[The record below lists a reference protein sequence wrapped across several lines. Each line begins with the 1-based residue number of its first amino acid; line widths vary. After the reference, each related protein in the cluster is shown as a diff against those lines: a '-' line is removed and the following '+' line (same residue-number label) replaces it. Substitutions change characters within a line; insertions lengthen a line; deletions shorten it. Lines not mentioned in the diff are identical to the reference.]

1 MLTSI
6 RDDEKP
12 STVLIFPTRQTYA
25 LSPILRIAYICM
37 LATCILHTCHLLL
50 AADDGYSRQ
59 PAFDIQHYRL
69 QISISD
75 TTDAIDGK
83 AEVQVRVVDPSV
95 RRIVFD
101 LKDMWVSEVREAEDS
116 VAFSHLEGR
125 LAIDLQKTYER
136 DAQANFTILY
146 RGAPQEGLIISTNQH
161 GKRTFFADNWPDR
174 ASFWFPSIDHPSD
187 KATVELTITAPQ
199 KYEVIANGRLLLT
212 RDNDATARTWYW
224 AESVPIATYCTVF
237 GAADFSITDL
247 PSDGIAPLSYH
258 VYPEDSSRAQINFG
272 RANKIV
278 EYFTKVIGPY
288 PYEKLALVQS
298 TTRYGG
304 MENAGAIFFAEQS
317 VAGDRN
323 IDGTVAHEIA
333 HQWFGDSVTE
343 SDWHHLWLSEGLS
356 TYFQMLFTEHADD
369 RDAFRAELL
378 RNKDN
383 YLEFAENNRRPII
396 DTTIFDYPR
405 LLNANN
411 YQKAALVLHTLRHQV
426 GDEKFFRGVQ
436 NYYETHRDANALT
449 ADFQKAIESVSDQSL
464 GWFFDQWLWR
474 GGHPELAITWSWDK
488 KTQQLFLLIKQQQP
502 EEPFR
507 LRLPIKVVSGG
518 RVSEKV
524 IEVDQREEMV
534 ELAVQVKPQ
543 KIFIDP
549 EETLLKTVVLTE
561 ATNDEVSGT
570 HQ

>member
-6 RDDEKP
+6 RDDGKP
-12 STVLIFPTRQTYA
+12 STVLIFTSRQTSI
-25 LSPILRIAYICM
+25 LSPIPFIAMCFLHIC
-37 LATCILHTCHLLL
+37 LLHTCPLLLAFPLPL
-50 AADDGYSRQ
+50 AADDGYPRQ

-75 TTDAIDGK
+75 TTDVIDGK
-83 AEVQVRVVDPSV
+83 ADVQVRVVDSSV

-101 LKDMWVSEVREAEDS
+101 LKDMWVSEVREAGDS

-125 LAIDLQKTYER
+125 LAIDLQKAYER
-136 DAQANFTILY
+136 GAQANITILY

-161 GKRTFFADNWPDR
+161 GRRTFFADNWPDR

-212 RDNDATARTWYW
+212 RDNDATTRTWYW
-224 AESVPIATYCTVF
+224 AESVPIPTYCTVF

-247 PSDGIAPLSYH
+247 PSNGITTVSYH
-258 VYPEDSSRAQINFG
+258 VYPEDSARGQINFG

-304 MENAGAIFFAEQS
+304 MENASAIFFAEQS

-343 SDWHHLWLSEGLS
+343 SDWHHLWLSEGFS
-356 TYFQMLFTEHADD
+356 TYFQMLFIEHADG
-369 RDAFRAELL
+369 RDAFRAEVL

-383 YLEFAENNRRPII
+383 YLEFTENNRRPII

-411 YQKAALVLHTLRHQV
+411 YLKAALVLHALRNQV
-426 GDEKFFRGVQ
+426 GDAAFFRGVRE
-436 NYYETHRDANALT
+436 YYIAYRDANALT
-449 ADFQKAIESVSDQSL
+449 ADFQKVMETVTGQPL
-464 GWFFDQWLWR
+464 GWFFDQWFWR
-474 GGHPELAITWSWDK
+474 SGHPEL
-488 KTQQLFLLIKQQQP
+488 
-502 EEPFR
+502 
-507 LRLPIKVVSGG
+507 V
-518 RVSEKV
+518 
-524 IEVDQREEMV
+524 
-534 ELAVQVKPQ
+534 
-543 KIFIDP
+543 
-549 EETLLKTVVLTE
+549 
-561 ATNDEVSGT
+561 
-570 HQ
+570 